1 MKRGAILCL
10 ISVFLLSGCGVFR
23 YFDGSSD
30 QEVKEISMSKE
41 ELQREVESLQTGNE
55 SLRKVVGQQESRIEK
70 FEEKDK
76 ANLKTVSER
85 QIRIE
90 SLEKEKNALLEEN
103 KTLKAAAAI
112 KEVTL
117 VEQPI
122 REKSAAA
129 IKEVTLVEQPI
140 REKAPAA
147 IKEVTLVE
155 QPTRKKAPA
164 AIKEVTLVEQPT
176 RKKAPA
182 VPAKGLRIK
191 VLAGSGGLSAARKMS
206 KTLQDL
212 GYKVER
218 LDRAS
223 TAHFKS
229 DTVYYAKD
237 SEKEAGELAGRLG
250 QGIVVKPLTWPS
262 VFDIIVL
269 TR

>member
-30 QEVKEISMSKE
+30 REVKKFSMSKE
-41 ELQREVESLQTGNE
+41 ELQREVENLQTGNE
-55 SLRKVVGQQESRIEK
+55 SLRKVVGQQQSRIEK

-90 SLEKEKNALLEEN
+90 SLEKEKNDLLEEN
-103 KTLKAAAAI
+103 MQLKAAAAI

-122 REKSAAA
+122 REKATAA
-129 IKEVTLVEQPI
+129 IKEVTLVEHPT

-155 QPTRKKAPA
+155 HPTRG
-164 AIKEVTLVEQPT
+164 
-176 RKKAPA
+176 KAPA
-182 VPAKGLRIK
+182 VPAKELRIK

-206 KTLQDL
+206 QTLKDL

-223 TAHFKS
+223 TTHFRN
-229 DTVYYAKD
+229 DTVYHAKD
-237 SEKEAGELAGRLG
+237 SEKEAKELAGRLG
-250 QGIVVKPLTWPS
+250 KETVVKPLTWPS

>member
-10 ISVFLLSGCGVFR
+10 ISVLLLSGCGVFR

-122 REKSAAA
+122 REK
-129 IKEVTLVEQPI
+129 
-140 REKAPAA
+140 
-147 IKEVTLVE
+147 
-155 QPTRKKAPA
+155 APA